1 MLFCSPCYPLS
12 SSPRG
17 NHETRSNHDPHFYS
31 DLYSMGDT
39 CIDDYFAHHRQF
51 EVDIGEQEILNKL
64 ASKALERTPYK
75 KGTYTHTHSL
85 ILI

>member
-1 MLFCSPCYPLS
+1 
-12 SSPRG
+12 
-17 NHETRSNHDPHFYS
+17 
-31 DLYSMGDT
+31 MGDT